1 MSDKYFFACVKY
13 QTFDEYKNQWEKSTN
28 TEVFKLDHYPTRGE
42 IVDLLM
48 TQSEYRVLLNI
59 ISYNELTK
67 EAYEAY

>member
-1 MSDKYFFACVKY
+1 MSDKYFFACVEY

-28 TEVFKLDHYPTRGE
+28 TEVFKLDHYHTRGE
-42 IVDLLM
+42 IVD
-48 TQSEYRVLLNI
+48 QSEYRVLLNI